1 MPPKILVV
9 EDNES
14 IRLVVR
20 MTLEMGNYEV
30 IEAEDGQQGIERLK
44 QHSDFA
50 LVITDLAMPVMD
62 GYQLLDYIRNDMR
75 RRDLPVFVLSAEK
88 DASAALDCGGTC
100 LIRKPFSPVELLES
114 VKRAIPSGT
123 P

>member
-1 MPPKILVV
+1 MAPKILIV

-30 IEAEDGQQGIERLK
+30 IEAEDGRQGVECLK
-44 QHSDFA
+44 NHSDCA

-62 GYQLLDYIRNDMR
+62 GFQLLDHIRNNMK
-75 RRDLPVFVLSAEK
+75 RRDLPIFVLSAEK
-88 DASAALDCGGTC
+88 DASAALDSGAMR
-100 LIRKPFSPVELLES
+100 LIRKPFSPVELLEA
-114 VKRAIPSGT
+114 VKQAIQPT
-123 P
+123 KL